1 MDRPSNPFVFT
12 KKTVFM
18 QRLSDAMVHG
28 AVRYIQGT
36 VPVLKA
42 GAFASKMTQRYD
54 CDLTPA
60 QASRKRKAGYAT
72 AKLYFWYPQKGE
84 RRFALDFVHHGR

>member
-36 VPVLKA
+36 IAV
-42 GAFASKMTQRYD
+42 SK
-54 CDLTPA
+54 
-60 QASRKRKAGYAT
+60 SRRICIKNDAA
-72 AKLYFWYPQKGE
+72 L
-84 RRFALDFVHHGR
+84 RRVI